1 MGNEIV
7 MLAVVGIGG
16 YLVLKSG
23 LLNNLGGGGG
33 GDAAPE
39 DTSQAAPAP
48 APDPAAAAPDAAAAP
63 APTAYP
69 YAVPYPV
76 PVGYNVPY
84 DLIYLQ
90 DNLVGGYCHL
100 NGNKVCWVGP
110 TGLLSCFNLSR
121 NDFDRW
127 HLDSNLRVRVCR
139 SIRGRYISAHPF
151 RRLPKSRHTPPHRT
165 NNDHNCGRGN
175 HYDPRLHRCV
185 DDSPN
190 HPPGP
195 PGVHHCP
202 DGQHWDNP
210 SNHCVPDLGHG
221 GGGPGGPGG
230 GGDHGGPPGGGP
242 HNCGLHQHW
251 DDHMNHCVEDSTPPA
266 GGGPPHP
273 GTGNPP
279 PPGQSHFAISI

>member
-100 NGNKVCWVGP
+100 NRNKVCWVGP

-195 PGVHHCP
+195 PGIHHCP

-210 SNHCVPDLGHG
+210 TNHCVPDLGHG
-221 GGGPGGPGG
+221 ASF
-230 GGDHGGPPGGGP
+230 
-242 HNCGLHQHW
+242 QT
-251 DDHMNHCVEDSTPPA
+251 VS
-266 GGGPPHP
+266 
-273 GTGNPP
+273 
-279 PPGQSHFAISI
+279 